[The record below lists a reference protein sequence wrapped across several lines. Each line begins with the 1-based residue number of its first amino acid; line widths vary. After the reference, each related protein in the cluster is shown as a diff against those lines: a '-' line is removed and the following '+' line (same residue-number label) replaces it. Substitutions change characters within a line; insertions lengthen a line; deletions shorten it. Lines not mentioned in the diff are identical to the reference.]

1 MQTTWCELQ
10 FLLEGVKCYKDT
22 HMKAYNITKVTAELK
37 SSDSVQHRNKNH
49 VILLDV
55 LVPADVATGSTAI

>member
-1 MQTTWCELQ
+1 
-10 FLLEGVKCYKDT
+10 
-22 HMKAYNITKVTAELK
+22 MKAYNITKVTAELK